1 MGTPIVIEIGGRQAP
16 DTADA
21 SVGPRRRP
29 RWHAAALALALAV
42 PFAVAV
48 AQLRSPAWY
57 ANLDLALIELRVRDV
72 GTSHSPL
79 VGVSG
84 RFDWNGVAGSHPGPI
99 LFWVLAPLYR
109 LFGSSSWAL
118 EAAIAT
124 LGFAATGVATWLG
137 WRRAGRV
144 GALAVALG
152 MAVLLLAYGPATWTL
167 PWNPYPPLLWWAV
180 VLLAVWSVLCDD
192 LVGLPV
198 AVAAG
203 SLCVQAHISFL
214 GLVSVLVLLAVAALV
229 VGRARA
235 DSPARVAR
243 WVAGSALLM
252 LALWAPPLLEQ
263 VRNDPGNLSILGG
276 HFLES
281 TEPAIGVGAA
291 IEPFLQRL
299 DPIALASRD
308 PEATGSVV
316 VGVIV
321 LVAWVTA
328 AVASLRRPAPR
339 ELRALHA
346 VVAAAL
352 VAGLAVTSRIQGMV
366 FEYLVLWAWAATVLA
381 VAAVIWTVVALRPP
395 ARRPRR
401 SAAVP
406 LTALLVVAVGAA
418 TWDAAGVEQ
427 PQPGQARMNRELI
440 PEMVAALDDGVTA
453 DGDPIPGADGGE
465 HARYLVRSADPVSG
479 GLNTYTLLLEL
490 EREGFDAGVDPG
502 FAVTA
507 RPHRV
512 VRQDDATAIVVYAV
526 GPAVDDLRATPGAVE
541 IARAEPTAADRATL
555 DRLREEVAD
564 DLVAHGLGEL
574 VPDLRAGDLLLL
586 GIDTRVPMTSV
597 RLLRRMIELGAPTSV
612 FVTSVP

>member
-1 MGTPIVIEIGGRQAP
+1 MIEIGGRQATG
-16 DTADA
+16 TADA
-21 SVGPRRRP
+21 SVAPRRRP
-29 RWHAAALALALAV
+29 GWHEAGLALALAV
-42 PFAVAV
+42 PFAVAI
-48 AQLRSPAWY
+48 AQLRSPDWY

-72 GTSHSPL
+72 GTGHSPL

-84 RFDWNGVAGSHPGPI
+84 RFDWNGVPGSHPGPI

-118 EAAIAT
+118 EAAVAT

-167 PWNPYPPLLWWAV
+167 PWNPYPPLLWWPV

-198 AVAAG
+198 AVGAG

-229 VGRARA
+229 VGRRSRDGAR
-235 DSPARVAR
+235 PARVAR
-243 WVAGSALLM
+243 WAAASALLL

-263 VRNDPGNLSILGG
+263 VRNDPGNLTILGG
-276 HFLES
+276 HFLET
-281 TEPAIGVGAA
+281 TEPAIGIGAA
-291 IEPFLQRL
+291 IESFLQRL

-316 VGVIV
+316 AGVIV

-366 FEYLVLWAWAATVLA
+366 FEYLVLWAWATTILA

-395 ARRPRR
+395 APRPRR

-406 LTALLVVAVGAA
+406 LTALLVVAIVVA
-418 TWDAAGVEQ
+418 TWDAAGVDQ
-427 PQPGQARMNRELI
+427 PQPGQARLNGELV
-440 PEMVAALDDGVTA
+440 PETVAALDDGVTA
-453 DGDPIPGADGGE
+453 DGDPIPGAGE
-465 HARYLVRSADPVSG
+465 HARFLVRSADPVSG

-526 GPAVDDLRATPGAVE
+526 GPAVDDLRAVPGAVE

-564 DLVAHGLGEL
+564 DLVAHGLGAL
-574 VPDLRAGDLLLL
+574 VPDLRADDLLLL

-612 FVTSVP
+612 FVTPVP